1 MRLKD
6 YVVTRPKIVRD
17 GEQRAMSESINWIL
31 LTDLHLGLDDK
42 SWLWPK
48 VKHDLFKDLARMAD
62 QIGGWDL
69 VFFTGDF
76 VQTGTRT
83 EFDLLSKEIEDIWK
97 VLSKSGTTPFLCP
110 VPGNHDLTRPPKGSA
125 VFRTLTQLW
134 EQDGE
139 LRRTFWRDDT
149 CEERKAI
156 EENFR
161 EYSTWLSQLQV
172 PTLPHKDGILP
183 GDFSAIF
190 PKGKLEMGII
200 GLNSTFLQLV
210 KGDYKGK
217 LALHVSQLNAVCGG
231 DPSVWL
237 SERTASVLLTHQPP
251 SWLAPDSLAHYRQE
265 IYTPGR
271 FLSHFCGHQHE
282 PETMEMSE
290 AGGRPRRY
298 RQGPSLFGLEE
309 WTGETTKKR
318 IHGYMAGQFV
328 FDGSN
333 SIETLWPRTA
343 TRARH
348 GGLNLCPDH
357 SFQLNESDSII
368 VPFELGPEEKD
379 VPVDFDKADVQ
390 IQQDFDAES
399 PQGRPGDDLH
409 LLDKAPDLEMSR
421 MRLASCPRLPLP
433 SAAHHRAIRQE
444 EQSQFEL
451 EILKTRAVWLS
462 ADWGMGEEGFLV
474 AALERFRNQEGQLE
488 VFHLRCDDADDEHSF
503 QALFPQQFGMAMQA
517 FCGYV
522 SALAGAFLVF
532 DGIHPSLSTGE
543 NLRKLLQIV
552 AAILD
557 YCPELRLVVVSRT
570 SPVNLDFPLVELQAL
585 DVPDVRTYLLQH
597 PDATPGLRDPD
608 VIDKLHERSD
618 GLPMHLDRMLRSLKV
633 SSLESV
639 LDAEME
645 GPSEK
650 ESLSDTVPIALVH
663 TVSTLMKSADR
674 RSKRSLRLLKVLS
687 VLPYGETLE
696 TLAHYL
702 PTEPFFIDN
711 ALQLNELA
719 LLDAIPLKHASSC
732 VDFGKIGL
740 TEENAPKILKVPR
753 QIGRYVLTLLSDDER
768 TEIILAGAERFFGR
782 RWREGKV
789 KLRTLPFAHRE
800 YLSAGVGNEF
810 AVVHHMIVDAR
821 KNGDI
826 PTARKAAKLGLQF
839 CHRVRS
845 EGRYRDLVVIAGGI
859 LQTIGRDD
867 MPEQW
872 SELAALTGLAMRM
885 TSKREEALRH
895 LHSALEAGE
904 RHLDKNAKASIWLN
918 ISLAEERL
926 KHTDLAVKAAGEVG
940 RFAGQGS
947 GEKLHAIAIEA
958 GLTLKGAEKAKR
970 LSFLEKKS
978 RREGHLA
985 LANTITLDLAYDMD
999 APAEEIRLLDRVLAS
1014 KVIGNYNRARA
1025 VVAKARA
1032 VERIHNDKANLT
1044 RSDLAILAS
1053 AYSYLYSQRFG
1064 SLFDQCHAAL
1074 WNLLESRGDTS
1085 QLLRLFR
1092 HSSFL
1097 WRIRGNETKEAE
1109 YLNLLSAKN
1118 PPSTDS
1124 PNSTG
1129 ILLEVRYF
1137 WRRFKLVVPA

>member
-1 MRLKD
+1 
-6 YVVTRPKIVRD
+6 
-17 GEQRAMSESINWIL
+17 MSESINWIL
-31 LTDLHLGLDDK
+31 LTDLHLGLDDQ

-48 VKHDLFKDLARMAD
+48 VKHDFFKDLVKMAD

-76 VQTGTRT
+76 VQNGTRS
-83 EFDLLSKEIEDIWK
+83 EFDLLNKEIEDLWK

-134 EQDGE
+134 WTDEE
-139 LRRTFWRDDT
+139 LRKAFWRDNM

-156 EENFR
+156 EECFR
-161 EYSTWLSQLQV
+161 EYSTWLSQVQV

-183 GDFSAIF
+183 GDFSAVF
-190 PKGKLEMGII
+190 PKGKLELGIV
-200 GLNSTFLQLV
+200 GLNSTFLQLT

-217 LALHVSQLNAVCGG
+217 LALHVSQLNAACGG
-231 DPSVWL
+231 DPNVWL
-237 SERTASVLLTHQPP
+237 NERTASVLLTHQPA
-251 SWLAPDSLAHYRQE
+251 SWLAPKSFDHYRQE
-265 IYTPGR
+265 IYPPGR
-271 FLSHFCGHQHE
+271 FLSHLFGHQHE

-290 AGGRPRRY
+290 AGGRPRKY
-298 RQGPSLFGLEE
+298 RQGPSLFGLQE
-309 WTGETTKKR
+309 WIGEAPTKR
-318 IHGYMAGQFV
+318 IHGYMAGQFF
-328 FDGSN
+328 FDGIN
-333 SIETLWPRTA
+333 SIETFWPRSTIP
-343 TRARH
+343 ARH

-357 SFQLNESDSII
+357 SFQLNKEDSVV
-368 VPFELGPEEKD
+368 VPFELGAEDDELTED
-379 VPVDFDKADVQ
+379 SDKERGQ
-390 IQQDFDAES
+390 IQQDVDAE
-399 PQGRPGDDLH
+399 PTQGQETPGDDLH
-409 LLDKAPDLEMSR
+409 LLDKAPDMETSR
-421 MRLASCPRLPLP
+421 ARLASCPRLPLP

-451 EILKTRAVWLS
+451 EIRKTRAVWLS
-462 ADWGMGEEGFLV
+462 ADWGMGKEGFLV
-474 AALERFRNQEGQLE
+474 AALERFRNHGGQVD
-488 VFHLRCDDADDEHSF
+488 VFHLLCDDADDEHSF

-517 FCGYV
+517 FCGHV
-522 SALAGAFLVF
+522 TALAGAFLVF
-532 DGIHPSLSTGE
+532 DGIHPSLSAGE
-543 NLRKLLQIV
+543 NLDKLLHIV

-570 SPVNLDFPLVELQAL
+570 SPIKVDLPLVELHAL

-608 VIDKLHERSD
+608 IIDKLHERSD

-650 ESLSDTVPIALVH
+650 ESLSETVPIALVH
-663 TVSTLMKSADR
+663 TVSTLMKSVDK

-719 LLDAIPLKHASSC
+719 LLDAIPLQHASSC
-732 VDFGKIGL
+732 VDFGKVGL

-753 QIGRYVLTLLSDDER
+753 QIGRYILTLLSDDER
-768 TEIILAGAERFFGR
+768 TEIVLAGAERFFGR

-789 KLRTLPFAHRE
+789 KLRKLPFAHRE

-810 AVVHHMIVDAR
+810 AVVHHLIVDAK
-821 KNGDI
+821 KNGDTS
-826 PTARKAAKLGLQF
+826 TARKAAKLGLQF
-839 CHRVRS
+839 CNRVKS
-845 EGRYRDLVVIAGGI
+845 EERYRDLVVMAGGI
-859 LQTIGRDD
+859 LQAIGRDD

-872 SELAALTGLAMRM
+872 SELAALTGKAMRM
-885 TSKREEALRH
+885 TSKHEEALRH
-895 LHSALEAGE
+895 LHGALEAGE

-918 ISLAEERL
+918 IALAEEKL
-926 KHTDLAVKAAGEVG
+926 EHPDLAVKAAGEVK
-940 RFAGQGS
+940 RFASQGS
-947 GEKLHAIAIEA
+947 GIKLQAIAIEA
-958 GLTLKGAEKAKR
+958 GLALKGAKKTKR
-970 LSFLEKKS
+970 LAALEKQA
-978 RREGHLA
+978 RGEGHLR
-985 LANTITLDLAYDMD
+985 LADNITLDLAHDLK
-999 APAEEIRLLDRVLAS
+999 APAEEIRLLDRVLMS
-1014 KVIGNYNRARA
+1014 KDTSSYNRTRA

-1032 VERIHNDKANLT
+1032 VERIQNGQTDLT

-1064 SLFDQCHAAL
+1064 SLFDQCHATL
-1074 WNLLESRGDTS
+1074 WNLLESRDDTS

-1109 YLNLLSAKN
+1109 YLNRLSAKS
-1118 PPSTDS
+1118 PPSNDS
-1124 PNSTG
+1124 QSSTG
-1129 ILLEVRYF
+1129 LLLEVRYF
-1137 WRRFKLVVPA
+1137 WRRLKLVVTAIR